1 MIPVITVSSLEELS
15 KKREFE
21 ISPGVE
27 LKCGEEINLSIF
39 QRGSNTVIKFGSPA
53 VHVHVS
59 KMGPLNLVNALRP
72 TVEEIVITDKTYKIV
87 LDNAPDI
94 EVNRE

>member
-1 MIPVITVSSLEELS
+1 MIPVITVGSLEDLSRQRELEVS
-15 KKREFE
+15 
-21 ISPGVE
+21 SGVM

-39 QRGSNTVIKFGSPA
+39 QRDGNTVIKFGSPA
-53 VHVHVS
+53 VHVHIS

-72 TVEEIVITDKTYKIV
+72 TVEEIVITKSSYKIK

-94 EVNRE
+94 EVSRE